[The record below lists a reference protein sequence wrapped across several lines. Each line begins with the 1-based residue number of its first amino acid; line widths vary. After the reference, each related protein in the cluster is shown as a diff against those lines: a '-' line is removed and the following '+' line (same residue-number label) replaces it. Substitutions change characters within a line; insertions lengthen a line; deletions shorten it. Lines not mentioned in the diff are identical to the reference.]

1 VTLSSKLIVLLLTYF
16 VLGSGVKYVDAA
28 HDDKTFSTKY
38 SLPLA
43 ILLGLLAGAAMIWDQ
58 PTLIIFLSLIVGVTI
73 TGKLDIL
80 PFQILTAIAVLLP
93 IFYYGTSFPL
103 TPNDWHLVLLISF
116 GATIDEIGNDL
127 ADANILKRKLR
138 VFFLYRGYLKLLI
151 GTVAVL
157 HYLNYPYVLAFLS
170 FDVGYLM
177 LTRLSERR
185 VAQLGYDPRFLQR

>member
-1 VTLSSKLIVLLLTYF
+1 MTLSSKFIVLVLTYF
-16 VLGSGVKYVDAA
+16 LLGSGVKYVDAA
-28 HDDKTFSTKY
+28 HDDKTFSTRY

-43 ILLGLLAGAAMIWDQ
+43 ILLGLLAGVAMIWDQ

-93 IFYYGTSFPL
+93 ICYYGTSLPL
-103 TPNDWHLVLLISF
+103 ASSDWHLVLLISF

-127 ADANILKRKLR
+127 ADARILKHKLR

-151 GTVAVL
+151 GIVAVL
-157 HYLNYPYVLAFLS
+157 HYLRFPYVLAFLS
-170 FDVGYLM
+170 FDVGYLL

-185 VAQLGYDPRFLQR
+185 VARLGYDPGLLLR